1 MDDKMNENR
10 LTMKLSYISYLAT
23 IPEIAVRPPSNP
35 MALWQ

>member
-1 MDDKMNENR
+1 MNENR

-23 IPEIAVRPPSNP
+23 IPEIAVRQKSPPSNP